1 MMITVKN
8 YNKSTLAGFIDKY
21 PAYTAMFSPVT
32 KELRLR
38 GKKPDNNEVFNSIEE
53 FDEYVAKVNEE
64 QE

>member
-1 MMITVKN
+1 MIIVKN
-8 YNKSTLAGFIDKY
+8 YDKPSLVGFIDKY

-53 FDEYVAKVNEE
+53 FDEYVKNRKDGEE
-64 QE
+64 

>member
-1 MMITVKN
+1 MITVKN

-53 FDEYVAKVNEE
+53 FDEYVKNRKDDK
-64 QE
+64 